1 MLNLTVAIIASV
13 IVMLISIYAGV
24 YLSRYKSSVTE
35 MLGMMIGMTQGMM
48 TGIAVGYFIGAA
60 TDMFISNLVGVIV
73 GLVFGV
79 VFGKVGGLM
88 GILNGGMSAVMGGM
102 MGAMLGVMLQYLYDG
117 WAIDITSVFMGII
130 YVFSIIGMVRLV
142 QQGAAT
148 QMETDPVCRMKVN
161 PKTALQYA
169 FQNQTYSFCSASCQR
184 AFAQTPEMFLR
195 KALAVSPANVSLTP
209 VTGVIASGYEPS
221 ATEKQNG

>member
-1 MLNLTVAIIASV
+1 MLNLTIAIIASI
-13 IVMLISIYAGV
+13 IVMLISIWAGL
-24 YLSRYKSSVTE
+24 YLERYKSRITE

-73 GLVFGV
+73 GLIFGV

-88 GILNGGMSAVMGGM
+88 GILNGGMSAAMGGM

-117 WAIDITSVFMGII
+117 WAVIITSPFVGVI
-130 YVFSIIGMVRLV
+130 YVLSILGMVRLV
-142 QQGAAT
+142 QLGVAA
-148 QMETDPVCRMKVN
+148 QMETDPVCKMKID

-169 FQNQTYSFCSASCQR
+169 FQGQTYYFCSASCKQ
-184 AFAQTPEMFLR
+184 AFAETPEMFI
-195 KALAVSPANVSLTP
+195 KKVPVALPD
-209 VTGVIASGYEPS
+209 IASPMPVNGTLVSETEPNV
-221 ATEKQNG
+221 TEKQVD